1 MKLRIISLLL
11 ALAFI
16 LGACT
21 PAGTPV
27 PLDTATVAPSMTPRP
42 ATETPA
48 PSATPEAAPTSEPI
62 SVSDGLGGTLV
73 LAAPPKAIVSLAPST
88 TEILFAI
95 GAGAQIAARED
106 FTNYP
111 AEAAALPSVGGMS
124 GPISVEQIVA
134 FKPDLVMVAPITAPE
149 LVKSIQDLDIP
160 VMVLPNPKSL
170 ADMYA
175 LLELAAQV
183 TGHEAEAKALVE
195 QLQAREQ
202 KALAVAA
209 KAQSKPVVFYELDGT
224 DPAKPWTSGPGT
236 FIDLLITLAGGQ
248 NLGAKLEGEW
258 AQFSQEELLVDDPE
272 YILLGDSN
280 FGMTAEQVAARP
292 GWSELSAVKE
302 NKVLPINDDLIS
314 RPGPRMIHGLETLIK
329 LLHPE
334 LAAELE

>member
-48 PSATPEAAPTSEPI
+48 ASATPEPI

-88 TEILFAI
+88 TEILFAV

-149 LVKSIQDLDIP
+149 LVKSIQDLEIP
-160 VMVLPNPKSL
+160 VMMLPNPKSL

-314 RPGPRMIHGLETLIK
+314 RPGPRMIDGLETLIK